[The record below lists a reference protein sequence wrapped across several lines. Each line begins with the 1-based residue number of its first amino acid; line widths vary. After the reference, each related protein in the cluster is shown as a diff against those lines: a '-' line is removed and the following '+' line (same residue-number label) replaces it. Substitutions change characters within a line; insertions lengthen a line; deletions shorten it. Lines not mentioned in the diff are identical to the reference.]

1 MGLPAT
7 KPLASV
13 YHVDHGDVIARN
25 SSRESCRSTTV
36 LPGAGA
42 SISRKKIRF
51 TPVATI
57 CRTLST
63 LYGSESRHRTAWQS
77 FFRAAS
83 LLAAIWAVFAVPA
96 AARELKIQK
105 FSAEVFVQQDSA
117 LNVTETID
125 VNFIGSWHGFYR
137 SIPIEYV
144 TPQGFN
150 YSLFVKFDGATD
162 AAGQPLKV
170 ESSRER
176 HYLKWKIYVDDAN
189 DAVRTIVLHYRVAN
203 GLKYFEDHD
212 ELYWNVTGDEWEV
225 PIENASAQILL
236 PPGITGIR
244 ALAFTGSYGS
254 RAQNA
259 DVVTSDNTV
268 NVSMLRPLAFHEG
281 LTVVVGWD
289 KGFVKEP
296 ATSDLVN
303 QFLASNWPL
312 FFPVP
317 IFLFMFW
324 LWYTRG
330 RDPRLGPVAVQ
341 YAPPDS
347 MSPAEAG
354 TLVDDE
360 AAMRDI
366 TATIVDLA
374 VRGYVTIEEKESQH
388 MMGLYSNK
396 EYVFHMNK
404 KPADWKGLKSHELL
418 LLAGIFANGASP
430 DVELSAL
437 QNEFYKKL
445 PGIKDAIFDALMER
459 GYFQHRPD
467 YVRSGFTA
475 GGAVVGVM
483 LFILGNSLSQKMG
496 MAQAPFLIAALISAA
511 IIIGFGW
518 FMPARTADGAKAL
531 AGVLGFEDFLTHVEA
546 DRMDRI
552 SQTPETFEKFL
563 PFAMALGVEK
573 KWVGAFKNV
582 YTQPPSW
589 YQGSSFA
596 SGFYPLLF
604 INSLDNMTARASSV
618 MASAPRSSGGSG
630 FGGGGSSGGGFG
642 GGGGGGF

>member
-13 YHVDHGDVIARN
+13 YHANHGDVIARN
-25 SSRESCRSTTV
+25 GSRESCRGTTV

-42 SISRKKIRF
+42 SKSRKKIRF

-63 LYGSESRHRTAWQS
+63 VYGSENRHRTAWQS

-83 LLAAIWAVFAVPA
+83 LLAVIWAVFAVPA

-341 YAPPDS
+341 RALGHTDDLEEARVVTHAELCAASDDRRVAHHFKLERLARHKSRIERTFHRSLKELKASYYCFIKCRPSLVAQFNMVANFGGRGELLSLYAPYVCGACGEEIVVTLDAS
-347 MSPAEAG
+347 AG
-354 TLVDDE
+354 
-360 AAMRDI
+360 
-366 TATIVDLA
+366 
-374 VRGYVTIEEKESQH
+374 ESQTYTEDCPVCCRPNVIH
-388 MMGLYSNK
+388 
-396 EYVFHMNK
+396 
-404 KPADWKGLKSHELL
+404 
-418 LLAGIFANGASP
+418 
-430 DVELSAL
+430 VELDDDGSARVWAEL
-437 QNEFYKKL
+437 E
-445 PGIKDAIFDALMER
+445 
-459 GYFQHRPD
+459 
-467 YVRSGFTA
+467 
-475 GGAVVGVM
+475 
-483 LFILGNSLSQKMG
+483 
-496 MAQAPFLIAALISAA
+496 
-511 IIIGFGW
+511 
-518 FMPARTADGAKAL
+518 
-531 AGVLGFEDFLTHVEA
+531 
-546 DRMDRI
+546 
-552 SQTPETFEKFL
+552 
-563 PFAMALGVEK
+563 
-573 KWVGAFKNV
+573 
-582 YTQPPSW
+582 
-589 YQGSSFA
+589 
-596 SGFYPLLF
+596 
-604 INSLDNMTARASSV
+604 
-618 MASAPRSSGGSG
+618 
-630 FGGGGSSGGGFG
+630 
-642 GGGGGGF
+642 